1 MLGCSEW
8 DFPLRIFRF
17 GWGERTKLGF
27 NRKLYKAEFEASN
40 QPDLEE
46 TEVVDVQEVESQVQ
60 AAPEPMEDQPLESQP
75 FENHA
80 DPNAAPPTRRLS
92 QRIRER
98 REGAKHSGRPARYEI
113 FSPLVSRAK
122 RCAIIEFVVVLL
134 S

>member
-1 MLGCSEW
+1 MEFLSGI
-8 DFPLRIFRF
+8 LRF
-17 GWGERTKLGF
+17 GWGEPTSLGF
-27 NRKLYKAEFEASN
+27 NRKLYKAEFESSN

-46 TEVVDVQEVESQVQ
+46 TEVQLVYVQEVESQVQ
-60 AAPEPMEDQPLESQP
+60 APPEPTENPALESQP

-113 FSPLVSRAK
+113 FSPLVSRAR
-122 RCAIIEFVVVLL
+122 RCAITEFVVVLL